1 MSQQT
6 VMTQKPSGPGCLVR
20 ALWFYFIGVPLGLP
34 WTIIAWLLMVT
45 IIGLPAGLWMLNRLP
60 QIVTLKSARRET
72 VVATTPQGGTIVTE
86 RDVPQR
92 PFLARA
98 LYFILIGFWFSL
110 VWLILAWVFAILT
123 LGLGLPLA
131 FWMFDRVPAVTTLA
145 R

>member
-1 MSQQT
+1 MVQQT
-6 VMTQKPSGPGCLVR
+6 VFTQKPSGPGCLVR

-34 WTIIAWLLMVT
+34 WTIIAWFLMVT
-45 IIGLPAGLWMLNRLP
+45 IIGLPAALWMLNRLP
-60 QIVTLKSARRET
+60 QIVTLKPYRRET
-72 VVATTPQGGTIVTE
+72 VVTSTLQGSTVITE
-86 RDVPQR
+86 RNARQH

-98 LYFILIGFWFSL
+98 LYFLLIGFWLSL

-131 FWMFDRVPAVTTLA
+131 FWMFNQVPAITTLA